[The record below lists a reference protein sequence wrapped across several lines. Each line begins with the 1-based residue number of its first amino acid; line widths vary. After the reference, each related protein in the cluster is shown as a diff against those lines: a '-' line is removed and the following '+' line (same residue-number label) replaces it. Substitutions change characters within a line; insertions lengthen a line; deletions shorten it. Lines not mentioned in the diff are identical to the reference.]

1 VPSWFNSEAASITT
15 GLPLA
20 RDRTVAERS
29 VVAKMARMKVTVLY
43 GGPSSEREVSLVS
56 GAAVIEGLKQAGH
69 EVFASDVSPANL
81 SGLDR
86 PCDVVF
92 PVLHGEFG
100 EDGQLQSILEERGL
114 KFVGSGSKA
123 SSVAIDK
130 VATKQVWQRHGIP
143 TPAFHIADHSDVSS
157 GSVTGACVVKSIKGG
172 SSIGVHVFKDA
183 TSEECLTCIG
193 TIVAKENSALVEQFV
208 RGREITVGILEEK
221 SLPPIRIVYE
231 QGFFDYDAKYSAGGA
246 KHDFE
251 TGLDAGLLATIR
263 STVEKAHA
271 VLGCRDLS
279 RTDVMIDEAGRYY
292 LLEINTLPGFTP
304 RSLLPEA
311 AAKTGIEFSAL
322 VDRLVKRAV
331 AR

>member
-1 VPSWFNSEAASITT
+1 
-15 GLPLA
+15 
-20 RDRTVAERS
+20 
-29 VVAKMARMKVTVLY
+29 MKVTVLY

-56 GAAVIEGLKQAGH
+56 GAAVIDGLKAAGY
-69 EVFASDVSPANL
+69 EVLASDVSPTNL
-81 SGLDR
+81 SGLDQ

-100 EDGQLQSILEERGL
+100 EDGQLQRILEQRGL

-130 VATKQVWQRHGIP
+130 VATKIVWQQHGIP
-143 TPAFHIADHSDVSS
+143 TPLFHIADHTDVSP
-157 GSVTGACVVKSIKGG
+157 GSVSGACVVKSIRGG

-183 TSEECLTCIG
+183 HSEDCLRCIG
-193 TIVAKENSALVEQFV
+193 EIVAKENSALVEQFI
-208 RGREITVGILEEK
+208 RGREITVGVLEEK

-231 QGFFDYDAKYSAGGA
+231 QGFFDYNAKYSAGGA
-246 KHDFE
+246 RHDFE
-251 TGLDAGLLATIR
+251 TGLDESLLTQIR
-263 STVEKAHA
+263 TTVEKAHG

-279 RTDVMIDEAGRYY
+279 RTDVMIDEAGEFY
-292 LLEINTLPGFTP
+292 LLEINTLPGFTA

-322 VDRLVKRAV
+322 VDRLVKRAA